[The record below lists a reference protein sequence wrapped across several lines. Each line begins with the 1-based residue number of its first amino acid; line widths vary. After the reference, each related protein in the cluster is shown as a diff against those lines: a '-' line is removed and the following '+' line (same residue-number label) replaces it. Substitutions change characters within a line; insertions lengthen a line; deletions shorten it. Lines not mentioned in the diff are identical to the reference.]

1 MRREFDDT
9 GSLSIKPDVLQRVML
24 VEDEPDIRAV
34 CELALA
40 TDEMLDVRT
49 FGDARA
55 AEQEFEAFR
64 PQLLLLDVMMPGE
77 DGPAMMQRLGDSGRL
92 EETSVIFLTA
102 KAQPD
107 EVQVYVEMG
116 AIGVIEKPFDPL
128 SLPQQIRKIWRHQH
142 G

>member
-9 GSLSIKPDVLQRVML
+9 GSLSLKPDVLHRVML

-49 FGDARA
+49 FGDARSA
-55 AEQEFEAFR
+55 DREFEAFR

-77 DGPAMMQRLGDSGRL
+77 DGPAMMQRLGESGRL

-128 SLPQQIRKIWRHQH
+128 SLPQQIRKIWRQQH